1 MNRKARE
8 AFDKLSTQ
16 QKTAFTRAYN
26 KEHKDPTVGKRG
38 KKSIA
43 IEDVVSESDDEKD
56 VGDMDEDEIA
66 EIKRAKQ
73 RERERI
79 KANNENKIEKFEM
92 INPVVK
98 GEKATTAK
106 AKGAAAKKG
115 KAKT

>member
-1 MNRKARE
+1 
-8 AFDKLSTQ
+8 
-16 QKTAFTRAYN
+16 
-26 KEHKDPTVGKRG
+26 
-38 KKSIA
+38 
-43 IEDVVSESDDEKD
+43 
-56 VGDMDEDEIA
+56 MDEDEIA

-92 INPVVK
+92 INSVVK